1 MGKDYGSRVT
11 VSVLELTVIAHS
23 NALALRR
30 NPRLRTL
37 ERNQVST

>member
-1 MGKDYGSRVT
+1 MGKDYGPSVT
-11 VSVLELTVIAHS
+11 VGVLELTVIARA

>member
-11 VSVLELTVIAHS
+11 VGVLELTVIACS

-37 ERNQVST
+37 EPNQVST